1 MSTLYSINS
10 KIFNING
17 QILMMP
23 DHRVPFVIQI
33 DTTKGNG
40 FNTFTLPLT
49 NHTTDIYV
57 KTSDGQRF
65 TISNYLDPKRIIN
78 FASAGVYT
86 IELRGQCGWSFKN
99 TGDCQKLTKIIS
111 WGDFLFRALIYGFYG
126 CINLTTI
133 PQTGSINTTTIDL
146 ARLFSGCNNLACQIP
161 PELLYRAPNC
171 TNLTYLFFGCVY
183 LNGQIPD
190 YFLSKVPNLIFA
202 TGIFNECRRL
212 SPYIPQRLL
221 WDVPNI
227 TTISHL
233 FYRCFIANEG
243 AAVTIPTE
251 FCKNNPKI
259 TNMSGVFRYAA
270 VAGVF
275 PADYFNYT
283 PRLDNVEYMLQVAG
297 KLNVTALNIPIAV
310 IPNITKFNSFLE
322 ASDGR
327 ATGSIQDIWTYA
339 SPTATKV
346 NAFKNQIQL
355 TNYSSIPNE
364 WKGL

>member
-1 MSTLYSINS
+1 MNLTAIQGNIVSIGGNLLAMDAR
-10 KIFNING
+10 KPLIIE
-17 QILMMP
+17 
-23 DHRVPFVIQI
+23 V
-33 DTTKGNG
+33 DTRKGSG

-65 TISNYLDPKRIIN
+65 TISNYLDSKRTIA

-86 IELRGQCGWSFKN
+86 IELRGQCGWSFNN

-111 WGDFLFRALIYGFYG
+111 WGDFLFIALVYGFYG

-133 PQTGSINTTTIDL
+133 PQTGSINTTAINL
-146 ARLFSGCNNLACQIP
+146 SWMFVGCNKLACQIP

-171 TNLTYLFFGCVY
+171 ASLTYLFFGCLY

-190 YFLSKVPNLIFA
+190 YFLSKVPKLVWA
-202 TGIFNECRRL
+202 AGIFHDCQRL

-221 WDVPNI
+221 WDVPKI
-227 TTISHL
+227 TTIMQL
-233 FYRCFIANEG
+233 FFRCFIANEG
-243 AAVTIPTE
+243 AAATIPTE
-251 FCKNNPKI
+251 FCKNNPNI
-259 TNMSGVFRYAA
+259 TDMSSTYRLTA
-270 VAGVF
+270 VSGVF

-283 PRLDNVEYMLQVAG
+283 PRLNNVEYMLQVVG
-297 KLNVTALNIPIAV
+297 RLNVTALNIPIAV

-322 ASDGR
+322 ASNGR

-355 TNYSSIPNE
+355 TNYNDIHNE